1 MYPQQRKYPGKVCWP
16 RGLLSI
22 LIVLIAV
29 PGLADL
35 RATPEWFD
43 SNGTGS
49 QPDWHYRV
57 PIVISSAISTGSTIV
72 VDVDFDAL
80 LSDLGISGNFDAN
93 SPRVVRSGG
102 KPADVQQ
109 FTDSVYMAA
118 TDATNNSRGEVRF
131 IHQDSGS
138 TTYHLYFDIT
148 ENGTK
153 SAWPAADTINGN
165 FEFAE
170 TGDQDIAG
178 WTVDA
183 DTGFDAEV
191 RPSENPSV
199 NSDTAGPDTAYVA
212 TDGTPYSGQYAFLM
226 GARSRNEPNSAS
238 PAVTISRQIDVP
250 AADPGELTVRYR
262 VEGWDS
268 SADGASQYD
277 YVRIRL
283 IGSSTVELAG
293 PDAGNY
299 NRFPFSPNY
308 GTQPVSFNQP
318 GYGRYNGWDTDT
330 SGGRHYSP
338 AMTLAA
344 GSEPWFTVS
353 ADLSAFAGQTV
364 TLEITS
370 NHYQDY
376 RSWVHVDDV
385 QWSVAAGTLGIPRA
399 FGADITAPTA
409 AAAGATLVF
418 SAEVDAQPFTVV
430 ADIFDDSDTAVAA
443 GIVLYDDGSHGDGA
457 ANDGHWTNDGSD
469 AASPTVTVP
478 VATVLGVQWKTVLYA
493 LDESGSL
500 VSATDGL
507 VYIPGQASTE
517 NQANY
522 YNIDEQTFTIVD
534 AAADLSASTKSVVD
548 VNGGSLYPGDVLRYT
563 ITLIESAGVAAT
575 AVGIVDTIPAN
586 LSDFTVVSI
595 PAGAVDASTPDG
607 TGANGSGYLDVSGV
621 DVAAYGSTT
630 VVFDVTVD
638 ASAPSG
644 ISIDNTATV
653 TLNGVTVASP
663 QAPMMTVASAPSSGT
678 KQLYLASNSD
688 LSRTP
693 PTTQEYQRI
702 RRNTEHTWT
711 LTPALAKDFR
721 IDDSEDIAVT
731 LLLRS
736 DGYWGSVFLDLELAS
751 SGTTTGTIGTLAD
764 QFLFLNN
771 TVRAYTFTFTT
782 TGVTNLAAGSDL
794 QLTIRNHSGG
804 WGWGNRNVRVYTLS
818 GIDISQVSL
827 ATDTVI
833 NVDAVAF
840 YDAAYPDGETV
851 ASSSSG
857 ETVYVR
863 ATVSD
868 PFGSFDISGAD
879 VEIAGPSTTGSYAM
893 TEVEDS
899 GDATKIYEYAL
910 TLPTSGSDETW
921 TAVVTAT
928 EGTEGTITHQESASL
943 TVGAPLLTVIKSA
956 SSATAAPGGLITYTI
971 QVANTGAG
979 AAVNIELDDAMSP
992 YTALRIGYD
1001 GSGALPFDLVSA
1013 PTGLTMGTPVYSD
1026 DDGATYG
1033 YGPLVSEGGGAPTG
1047 YDANVSRWRLPI
1059 NGSLDGSGE
1068 GFVMRYQVIVK

>member
-1 MYPQQRKYPGKVCWP
+1 MSSQERKYPRKVCRS
-16 RGLLSI
+16 RGLLAV
-22 LIVLIAV
+22 LIVLIAA

-43 SNGTGS
+43 SNGVGN
-49 QPDWHYRV
+49 QADWHYRV
-57 PIVISSAISTGSTIV
+57 PIVVSSAISTGSTIV

-80 LSDLGISGNFDAN
+80 LSDLGVSGTFDAN
-93 SPRVVRSGG
+93 SPRVVHSVGEL
-102 KPADVQQ
+102 ADAQQ
-109 FTDSVYMAA
+109 FTDSVYMDA
-118 TDATNNSRGEVRF
+118 TDATNNGRGEVRF

-138 TTYHLYFDIT
+138 ATYYLYFDIT

-153 SAWPAADTINGN
+153 SAWPVDDTINGN
-165 FEFAE
+165 FEFAG

-199 NSDTAGPDTAYVA
+199 NSDTTGSDTAYVT
-212 TDGTPYSGQYAFLM
+212 TDGTPHSGQYAFLL

-250 AADPGELTVRYR
+250 TGDPGELTVRYR

-283 IGSSTVELAG
+283 VGSSMVELVG

-308 GTQPVSFNQP
+308 GTDEVSGSQS

-330 SGGRHYSP
+330 GGGRHYSP
-338 AMTLAA
+338 ALALA
-344 GSEPWFTVS
+344 VGSEPWFTVS
-353 ADLSAFAGQTV
+353 ADLSTFAGQTV

-370 NHYQDY
+370 NHVNQY

-385 QWSVAAGTLGIPRA
+385 QWSVAAGTLGSPQA
-399 FGADITAPTA
+399 FGADITAPTS
-409 AAAGATLVF
+409 AAAGATLYLF
-418 SAEVDAQPFTVV
+418 AEVDARPSTVV
-430 ADIFDDSDTAVAA
+430 ADIFDDSDASVAV
-443 GIVLYDDGSHGDGA
+443 GIVLYDDGTHGDA
-457 ANDGHWTNDGSD
+457 AAADGQWTNDGSD
-469 AASPTVTVP
+469 PTSPTAVVP
-478 VATVLGVQWKTVLYA
+478 ISTAPGVQWKTVLHA
-493 LDESGSL
+493 LEGSGSL

-507 VYIPGQASTE
+507 VHIPGQGPTE
-517 NQANY
+517 TQANF
-522 YNIDEQTFTIVD
+522 YNIDEQAFTIVES
-534 AAADLSASTKSVVD
+534 AADLSASTKSVVD
-548 VNGGSLYPGDVLRYT
+548 LNGGSLYPGDVLRYT

-575 AVGIVDTIPAN
+575 GVRITDTIPAN

-595 PAGAVDASTPDG
+595 PTGVVDASTPDG
-607 TGANGSGYLDVSGV
+607 TGANGSGYLYVSGIN
-621 DVAAYGSTT
+621 VAAYGSTT
-630 VVFDVTVD
+630 VVFDVTVE

-653 TLNGVTVASP
+653 ILDGATVASP
-663 QAPMMTVASAPSSGT
+663 EAATMTVASPPGSGT
-678 KQLYLASNSD
+678 KQLYLASNTD
-688 LSRTP
+688 LSRIP
-693 PTTQEYQRI
+693 PSTQEYQRI
-702 RRNTEHTWT
+702 RRNNDQTWT
-711 LTPALAKDFR
+711 LTPALAKDFQ
-721 IDDSEDIAVT
+721 IDDSEDILVT

-736 DGYWGSVFLDLELAS
+736 DGNWGNVTLGLELSS
-751 SGTTTGTIGTLAD
+751 SGTTTGTIGTLTN
-764 QFLFLNN
+764 QSLFLNS
-771 TVRAYTFTFTT
+771 TVRAYTFTFTSS
-782 TGVTNLAAGSDL
+782 GVTNLAAGSEL
-794 QLTIRNHSGG
+794 QLTINNDSSG
-804 WGWGNRNVRVYTLS
+804 WGWGNRDVRVYTLS
-818 GIDISQVSL
+818 GSDISRVAL

-840 YDAAYPDGETV
+840 YDAAYPDGDAI
-851 ASSSSG
+851 ASASPG
-857 ETVYVR
+857 ENVYVR

-879 VEIAGPSTTGSYAM
+879 VDIGGPSTTGSYAM
-893 TEVEDS
+893 TEVADS
-899 GDATKIYEYAL
+899 GDAIKIYEYAL
-910 TLPTSGSDETW
+910 NLPTIGSDGTW
-921 TAVVTAT
+921 TAVVTAA
-928 EGTEGTITHQESASL
+928 EGTEGTITHQQMASL

-956 SSATAAPGGLITYTI
+956 SGATAVPGDLITYTV
-971 QVANTGAG
+971 QVVNTGTG
-979 AAVNIELDDAMSP
+979 AAANVELDDAMSP
-992 YTALRIGYD
+992 YTALRIVYD
-1001 GSGALPFDLVSA
+1001 GSGFLPFDLVSA

-1033 YGPLVSEGGGAPTG
+1033 YGPLVSQGGGAPVG
-1047 YDANVSRWRLPI
+1047 YDANVSHWRLPI
-1059 NGSLDGSGE
+1059 NGSLDGGGE

>member
-1 MYPQQRKYPGKVCWP
+1 MRSPNRIYPAHP
-16 RGLLSI
+16 RWFLG
-22 LIVLIAV
+22 LIAV
-29 PGLADL
+29 LITMAALPCRADL
-35 RATPEWFD
+35 QYGPAWFD
-43 SNGTGS
+43 VNAAGS
-49 QPDWHYRV
+49 LPDWHYRA
-57 PIVISSAISTGSTIV
+57 PIDIPSGTAANSTIRI
-72 VDVDFDAL
+72 DVDFDAL
-80 LSDLGISGNFDAN
+80 LSAMGISGTFDAD
-93 SPRVVRSGG
+93 SPRIVKENGSLV
-102 KPADVQQ
+102 AVQQ
-109 FTDSVYMAA
+109 FTDTVYEGD
-118 TDATNNSRGEVRF
+118 TDDADNGRGEMRF
-131 IHQDSGS
+131 ILEESGPS
-138 TTYHLYFDIT
+138 TCYLYFDIT

-153 SAWPAADTINGN
+153 TPWPAADTINGN

-170 TGDQDIAG
+170 TGDQDIDG

-199 NSDTAGPDTAYVA
+199 NSDTTGSNTAYVI
-212 TDGTPYSGQYAFLM
+212 TDGTPRSGQYAFLM
-226 GARSRNEPNSAS
+226 GARSQNEPNSAS

-250 AADPGELTVRYR
+250 AADPGELTVCYR

-283 IGSSTVELAG
+283 VGSSTAELVG

-299 NRFPFSPNY
+299 NLLPYSPNY
-308 GTQPVSFNQP
+308 GTTVVSGSQS

-330 SGGRHYSP
+330 GGGRHYTP

-353 ADLSAFAGQTV
+353 ADLSSFAGQTV

-370 NHYQDY
+370 THYQDY
-376 RSWVHVDDV
+376 RSWVHLDDV
-385 QWSVAAGTLGIPRA
+385 QWSVAAGTLGSPQA

-409 AAAGATLVF
+409 AAAGATLSL
-418 SAEVDAQPFTVV
+418 SAVMDAQPSTVV
-430 ADIFDDSDTAVAA
+430 ADIFDDSDAAVAA
-443 GIVLYDDGSHGDGA
+443 GIVLYDDGSHGDA
-457 ANDGHWTNDGSD
+457 AADDGQWTNDGSD
-469 AASPTVTVP
+469 TASPTVTVP
-478 VATVLGVQWKTVLYA
+478 VATALGVQWKTVLYA

-507 VYIPGQASTE
+507 VHIPGQGSTE

-522 YNIDEQTFTIVD
+522 SNIDEQAFTIVES
-534 AAADLSASTKSVVD
+534 AADLSTSTKSVVD
-548 VNGGSLYPGDVLRYT
+548 LNGGSLYPGDVLRYT

-575 AVGIVDTIPAN
+575 GVRITDTILAN

-595 PAGAVDASTPDG
+595 PAGSVDASTPDG
-607 TGANGSGYLDVSGV
+607 TGAGGSGCLDVTDI
-621 DVAAYGSTT
+621 DVAAYGSET

-644 ISIDNTATV
+644 ISIDNTASV
-653 TLNGVTVASP
+653 ALYGATVASP
-663 QAPMMTVASAPSSGT
+663 QAATMTVASAPSSGT
-678 KQLYLASNSD
+678 KQLYLASDAD

-693 PTTQEYQRI
+693 PSTQEYQRI
-702 RRNTEHTWT
+702 NRNSANTWT
-711 LTPALAKDFR
+711 LTPALATDFR
-721 IDDSEDIAVT
+721 IDDGEDVTVT

-736 DGYWGSVFLDLELAS
+736 DGYWGNVTLGLELSS

-764 QFLFLNN
+764 QSLFLNG
-771 TVRAYTFTFTT
+771 TIQAYTFTFTAS
-782 TGVTNLAAGSDL
+782 GVTDLAAGSAL
-794 QLTIRNHSGG
+794 QLTVSNTSSGG
-804 WGWGNRNVRVYTLS
+804 GWSNSRVRVYTLS
-818 GIDISQVSL
+818 GDDMSQVAL

-833 NVDAVAF
+833 NVDAVAL
-840 YDAAYPDGETV
+840 YDAAYPDGESV
-851 ASSSSG
+851 ESASPG

-879 VEIAGPSTTGSYAM
+879 VEITGPSTTGSYPM

-910 TLPTSGSDETW
+910 PLPSIGSDGTW
-921 TAVVTAT
+921 TAAVTAA
-928 EGTEGTITHQESASL
+928 EGTEDTITHQESASL
-943 TVGAPLLTVIKSA
+943 TVGAPLLTILKSA
-956 SSATAAPGGLITYTI
+956 SSATAVSGDLITYTV
-971 QVANTGAG
+971 QVVNTGTG

-992 YTALRIGYD
+992 YTALRIAYD

-1033 YGPLVSEGGGAPTG
+1033 YGPLVSEGGGAPVG
-1047 YDANVSRWRLPI
+1047 YDADVSHWRLPI
-1059 NGSLDGSGE
+1059 DGSLDGSGE
-1068 GFVMRYQVIVK
+1068 GFIMRYQVIVK